1 MKKMLS
7 LNEIYSMLS
16 SLSYE
21 NKKWLADKLIT
32 DLSAGQEKPTS
43 IVYPHISKDRPISS
57 EVKDMVIGSL
67 PEDFDVEREREKMW
81 EDRAL

>member
-21 NKKWLADKLIT
+21 KRKWLADKLIT
-32 DLSAGQEKPTS
+32 DLSAEQKKPAP
-43 IVYPHISKDRPISS
+43 IVYPRIPKDRPISS
-57 EVKDMVIGSL
+57 EVKDMVIGTL
-67 PEDFDVEREREKMW
+67 PEGFDVNREWEKMW